1 MQFVYVYRFI
11 KDIVLFYSI
20 FDLLRIS
27 DYLGFQFYIFD
38 Q

>member
-27 DYLGFQFYIFD
+27 DYLGFRFYIFD